1 MHLTSK
7 MNYNMKTI
15 RIIATSFMVLF
26 STFLF
31 AQQRKENLESLH
43 TAYLSEKLNLNQ
55 DEAQK
60 FWPVYNEYH
69 DAMNAL
75 KKQKDDN
82 KETITK
88 AGGIDNMSDADVQK
102 LIASETDIQT
112 RELELKKQYVAKFE
126 QVISPKKTAKFFVA
140 EEEFKLYLL
149 KQLINRR
156 NGGMNRRE
164 RESNFVPQ

>member
-1 MHLTSK
+1 MKTTRVILLTSL
-7 MNYNMKTI
+7 
-15 RIIATSFMVLF
+15 LF
-26 STFLF
+26 LFCTAVF

-43 TAYLSEKLNLNQ
+43 TAYISEKLNLTQ

-82 KETITK
+82 KEAIKK

-102 LIASETDIQT
+102 IIASETDIESRQ
-112 RELELKKQYVAKFE
+112 LELKKQYIVKFE
-126 QVISPKKTAKFFVA
+126 QVVSSKKTAKFFAA
-140 EEEFKLYLL
+140 EEEFKLFLL

-156 NGGMNRRE
+156 EGGMNRRD
-164 RESNFVPQ
+164 RESNFVPE